1 MSAGE
6 FDSVV
11 SALARLEG
19 GLTGLMGLFTTA
31 YTPVQADI
39 LLLIFQA

>member
-19 GLTGLMGLFTTA
+19 GLTGLFTAA